1 MQKILYADDTILT
14 CTHACPKIA
23 TTHLRKHLA
32 KIENYYATWD
42 IKINADK
49 SELAVFRPESKHCFR
64 RTTAKTKTCTIDI
77 QGKKIVAG
85 DTTKYLGVTLDTKFS
100 FRSHTKAIVQ
110 KAQMAYA
117 ILKPLM
123 TKLDLDP
130 KVSELMYRQLIRPI
144 LTYVVCA
151 WGI

>member
-23 TTHLRKHLA
+23 TTHLSKHLA

-49 SELAVFRPESKHCFR
+49 SELAVIRPESKHCFR

-117 ILKPLM
+117 ILKPSM
-123 TKLDLDP
+123 TRLNLDL
-130 KVSELMYRQLIRPI
+130 KVSELMY
-144 LTYVVCA
+144 
-151 WGI
+151 GH